1 MTFLVFSGWSAV
13 SANLSK
19 EYGFV
24 VSSSADW
31 GLDLCTYPMSI
42 MVTIILKSYGT
53 MLFARY
59 LEMTKKKKFFF
70 LYLDC
75 VWRHLCSLIW
85 KMDYES
91 GNSIFYDMWRSIIW
105 KCICTYCFGSS
116 NAFIAYGLCW
126 K

>member
-59 LEMTKKKKFFF
+59 FLEMTNKIFF
-70 LYLDC
+70 
-75 VWRHLCSLIW
+75 
-85 KMDYES
+85 
-91 GNSIFYDMWRSIIW
+91 SIFRLRLE
-105 KCICTYCFGSS
+105 
-116 NAFIAYGLCW
+116 AFVQPYLENGL
-126 K
+126 

>member
-42 MVTIILKSYGT
+42 MVNIILKSYGT

-59 LEMTKKKKFFF
+59 LEMTKKKKNFF
-70 LYLDC
+70 
-75 VWRHLCSLIW
+75 
-85 KMDYES
+85 
-91 GNSIFYDMWRSIIW
+91 SIFRLRLE
-105 KCICTYCFGSS
+105 
-116 NAFIAYGLCW
+116 AFVQPYLENGL
-126 K
+126 

>member
-42 MVTIILKSYGT
+42 MVTIILNSYGT

-59 LEMTKKKKFFF
+59 LEMTKKKKIIFF
-70 LYLDC
+70 Y
-75 VWRHLCSLIW
+75 I
-85 KMDYES
+85 
-91 GNSIFYDMWRSIIW
+91 
-105 KCICTYCFGSS
+105 
-116 NAFIAYGLCW
+116 
-126 K
+126 

>member
-70 LYLDC
+70 FLFRLRLEAFVQPYL
-75 VWRHLCSLIW
+75 
-85 KMDYES
+85 E
-91 GNSIFYDMWRSIIW
+91 N
-105 KCICTYCFGSS
+105 
-116 NAFIAYGLCW
+116 GL
-126 K
+126 